1 MRIWTITMQK
11 EPSYS
16 AGACS
21 GSNSSQTRR
30 WICHGKIG
38 KTKGQCFRLCIS
50 CCRSPEKGKENILKF
65 KKNLYLPH
73 ACTQGVGQL
82 LPREQSCDMLAG
94 WSGRDRP
101 NARWWASGCSSEG
114 RQQADLELGEEAV
127 KRILTGPGKKGCGC
141 TSKNSHIVG
150 RQISHTLAFPMT
162 HEQIVSN
169 YFQGVCVNLK

>member
-50 CCRSPEKGKENILKF
+50 CCRSPEKGKENSLKF
-65 KKNLYLPH
+65 KKNLHLPH

-114 RQQADLELGEEAV
+114 RQQADLELRRGSCEENTDRRWK
-127 KRILTGPGKKGCGC
+127 KRLWLHIKEQSHCGK
-141 TSKNSHIVG
+141 TN
-150 RQISHTLAFPMT
+150 
-162 HEQIVSN
+162 
-169 YFQGVCVNLK
+169 